1 MCKTHFRI
9 FISLCLLF
17 FSFSVFSEIA
27 VASGT
32 CSANCKIA
40 DCSIDCTNSCGRA
53 CCKCLL
59 GEDGYCGCGSSGIHF
74 CGYDPRNSCTKD
86 GRWCEGSSSTS
97 YDRDYSQEACT
108 ASSATCTPYYWNIGG
123 EYIQPSCC
131 GDDFEH
137 GSGEYRLISTGIGS
151 DGTDACCDT
160 PTDCVFNNNCYTNG
174 ANHPTNNC
182 IKCLY
187 GDWVAKST
195 STQCNSN
202 YKCCPGQG
210 DNNYRETGGNYRC
223 QGYCDG
229 SGNCDYAGNCG
240 SYNDDWYEDVDTDP
254 FQCSGHDYAYVS
266 KYQYRDYICNPA
278 GFYCN
283 VKWDAAVTGVNVPGW
298 SYGKTCCE
306 ELGER
311 IGKAYGKNVG
321 MVDYDPIADLTGPT
335 AGVPD
340 GKVDSR
346 DLAFWGSKC
355 YTGDQTWCIDW
366 MKGRVL
372 SRQVCVEHPARPRNL
387 FDITDFAMTGD
398 SVHILVSVYNST
410 PTKVYIRENGC
421 SGMDYCT
428 CEPKPGRLGGE
439 SITWCESGSIYWYMP
454 ALGKCVCTMSAPV
467 PFVEHPEYYY
477 GGIRQTFNFYVC
489 VDENGDGYF
498 SEWEQV
504 PFNLTVHSMYAPLGI
519 TESIRQFLTNLLG
532 GQK

>member
-1 MCKTHFRI
+1 VCYGPYVGDCQYEDCK
-9 FISLCLLF
+9 
-17 FSFSVFSEIA
+17 
-27 VASGT
+27 G
-32 CSANCKIA
+32 
-40 DCSIDCTNSCGRA
+40 
-53 CCKCLL
+53 
-59 GEDGYCGCGSSGIHF
+59 
-74 CGYDPRNSCTKD
+74 GYDPVNTCTVD
-86 GRWCEGSSSTS
+86 GKWCSGSSYDP
-97 YDRDYSQEACT
+97 YDRDDSQQACT

-137 GSGEYRLISTGIGS
+137 GSGEYRLISTGVGS
-151 DGTDACCDT
+151 DGTDACCDA
-160 PTDCVFNNNCYTNG
+160 PTDCVYNNVCRTNG

-182 IKCLY
+182 IKCSY

-195 STQCNSN
+195 STQCDSA
-202 YKCCPGQG
+202 YKCCPGTG

-229 SGNCDYAGNCG
+229 QGHCDYAGNCV
-240 SYNDDWYEDVDTDP
+240 SYNDYWYLDSTTNP

-266 KYQYRDYICNPA
+266 AYQYRDYICNPA

-283 VKWDAAVTGVNVPGW
+283 VKWDAAITRVDVPGW

-311 IGKAYGKNVG
+311 LQKAWGTSSGDPK
-321 MVDYDPIADLTGPT
+321 YDPIADLTGPT

-340 GKVDSR
+340 GTVDAR
-346 DLAFWGSKC
+346 DTGFWASKC
-355 YTGDQTWCIDW
+355 GAGDQAWCIDW

-410 PTKVYIRENGC
+410 PTKVYIRENDC
-421 SGMDYCT
+421 SGMDYCA
-428 CEPKPGRLGGE
+428 CEPKPGRSGGE
-439 SITWCESGSIYWYMP
+439 SVTWCEDLKYWYMP
-454 ALGKCVCTMSAPV
+454 ALGDLKYWYMPALGRCVCTMRAPV

-477 GGIRQTFNFYVC
+477 GGVRQTLNLYVC